1 MKKGFWVSL
10 LAGTAAVAAAA
21 VAVTAF
27 IRKKSQALS
36 EHLDYDPD
44 EYFENDECDDNC
56 CDCCGEKAPEEDEEE
71 TLPLHPEE
79 VEESPA
85 EEAPAEEAPAEE
97 ADAAPSEESE
107 AE

>member
-1 MKKGFWVSL
+1 M
-10 LAGTAAVAAAA
+10 
-21 VAVTAF
+21 AVTAF

-44 EYFENDECDDNC
+44 EYFENDECGDDC

-79 VEESPA
+79 VEE
-85 EEAPAEEAPAEE
+85 APAEEAPAEE
-97 ADAAPSEESE
+97 ADAAPAEESE
-107 AE
+107 EE

>member
-44 EYFENDECDDNC
+44 EYFENDEC

-79 VEESPA
+79 VEE
-85 EEAPAEEAPAEE
+85 APAEEAPAEE
-97 ADAAPSEESE
+97 ADAAPAEESE
-107 AE
+107 EE